1 MTSNLRGMA
10 MMVVTVF
17 LFAVQDGF
25 SRYLAGEYNT
35 LMVVM
40 IRYWGFG
47 LFVIALALRQPEGPR
62 AAITAD
68 HLGLHVFRGGLLVA
82 EIAIMVWAYT
92 LIGLIE
98 THAIFATT
106 PLVVLVLSVV
116 LLGERAN
123 WMRWLAVGMGLV
135 GVLVI
140 LRPGAGVFSLASI
153 LPFASAFMFGLY
165 SVLTRK
171 ASQLDRPF
179 AVFFWPAVVGMVLA
193 TGLGLPNWQAI
204 DPADWPALT
213 GYVAICILSNW
224 TMQKTYTMAE
234 ASVLQPF
241 AYLQIVFVSI
251 IAVFWF
257 GETLAP
263 AVAIGTGIVIA
274 AGLFALRAEK
284 GRHG

>member
-1 MTSNLRGMA
+1 VNNNLRGML
-10 MMVVTVF
+10 MMVLTVF

-47 LFVIALALRQPEGPR
+47 LFVIALALRRHEGPR
-62 AAITAD
+62 AAVSAT
-68 HLGLHVFRGGLLVA
+68 HLGLHVFRGALLVA

-116 LLGERAN
+116 LLGERAD
-123 WMRWLAVGMGLV
+123 WSRWAAVALGLV
-135 GVLVI
+135 GVLII
-140 LRPGAGVFSLASI
+140 LRPGAGLFSWASV

-193 TGLGLPNWQAI
+193 TVLGLPKWQAI
-204 DPADWPALT
+204 APADWLALL
-213 GYVAICILSNW
+213 GYVAICIASNW

-241 AYLQIVFVSI
+241 AYLQIVFISA
-251 IAVFWF
+251 IAVVIFD
-257 GETLAP
+257 ETLALS
-263 AVAIGTGIVIA
+263 VAIGTGIVIA
-274 AGLFALRAEK
+274 AGLMALRSERVK
-284 GRHG
+284 NG

>member
-1 MTSNLRGMA
+1 MTGNLRGML

-17 LFAVQDGF
+17 LFAAQDGF

-47 LFVIALALRQPEGPR
+47 LFVLALALRRPEGPR
-62 AAITAD
+62 AAVATG
-68 HLGLHVFRGGLLVA
+68 HLGLHVFRGALLVA

-106 PLVVLVLSVV
+106 PLVVLVLSVFV
-116 LLGERAN
+116 LGERASLA
-123 WMRWLAVGMGLV
+123 RWAAVALGMA
-135 GVLVI
+135 GVLII
-140 LRPGAGVFSLASI
+140 LRPGAGIFTWASI

-171 ASQLDRPF
+171 AAQLDRPF

-193 TGLGLPNWQAI
+193 TLLGLPNWQAI
-204 DPADWPALT
+204 APADWPALA
-213 GYVAICILSNW
+213 GYVVICIASNW

-241 AYLQIVFVSI
+241 AYLQIVFVSV
-251 IAVFWF
+251 IAVVIF
-257 GETLAP
+257 GEVLALP
-263 AVAIGTGIVIA
+263 VAIGTGIVIA
-274 AGLFALRAEK
+274 AGLIALRSERARD
-284 GRHG
+284 G

>member
-1 MTSNLRGMA
+1 MTNNLRGML
-10 MMVVTVF
+10 MMVLTVF
-17 LFAVQDGF
+17 LFAAQDGF

-62 AAITAD
+62 AAIKAK
-68 HLGLHVFRGGLLVA
+68 HLGLHIWRGGLLVA

-106 PLVVLVLSVV
+106 PLVVLVLSVF

-123 WMRWLAVGMGLV
+123 AARWIAVAMGLV
-135 GVLVI
+135 GVLII
-140 LRPGAGVFSLASI
+140 LRPGAGIFSWASV
-153 LPFASAFMFGLY
+153 LPFASAVLFGLY

-193 TGLGLPNWQAI
+193 TVLGLPNWQAI
-204 DPADWPALT
+204 APADWPAML
-213 GYVAICILSNW
+213 GYVVICIASNW
-224 TMQKTYTMAE
+224 TMQKTYSMAE

-241 AYLQIVFVSI
+241 AYLQIVFVSV
-251 IAVFWF
+251 IAVVIF
-257 GETLAP
+257 GETLALP
-263 AVAIGTGIVIA
+263 VAVGTGSVIA
-274 AGLFALRAEK
+274 AGLFALRSER
-284 GRHG
+284 GRDG

>member
-1 MTSNLRGMA
+1 MTSNLRGML

-17 LFAVQDGF
+17 LFALQDGF
-25 SRYLAGEYNT
+25 ARYLAGEYNVP
-35 LMVVM
+35 MVVM

-47 LFVIALALRQPEGPR
+47 LFVIALALRQPGGVR
-62 AAITAD
+62 AAVKTG
-68 HLGLHVFRGGLLVA
+68 HLGLHVFRGALLVA
-82 EIAIMVWAYT
+82 EIVVIVWAYT

-123 WMRWLAVGMGLV
+123 WMRWLAVGMGLI
-135 GVLVI
+135 GVLII
-140 LRPGAGVFSLASI
+140 LRPGAGVFSWASV
-153 LPFASAFMFGLY
+153 LPFSSAVMFALY

-193 TGLGLPNWQAI
+193 TGFGLPNWQAI
-204 DPADWPALT
+204 DATDWPALFV
-213 GYVAICILSNW
+213 YVAICVASNW
-224 TMQKTYTMAE
+224 TMQKTYSMAE
-234 ASVLQPF
+234 ASVLQPI

-251 IAVFWF
+251 IAIVWF
-257 GETLAP
+257 DETLALP
-263 AVAIGTGIVIA
+263 VAIGTGIVIA